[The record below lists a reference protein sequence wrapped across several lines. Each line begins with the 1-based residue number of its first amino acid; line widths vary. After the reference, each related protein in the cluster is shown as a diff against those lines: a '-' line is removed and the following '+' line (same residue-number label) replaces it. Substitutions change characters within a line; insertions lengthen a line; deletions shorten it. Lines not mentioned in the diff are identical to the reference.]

1 MRRSFWLVLSFA
13 LAVVALA
20 RGRSSPD
27 AGPLKAPVDTLVINS
42 KLNIALPSSAIP
54 WRILGKPTYRVTPA
68 SVAHSPHA
76 GAVACDT
83 TGDALLTAG
92 NRFSRRSVLLVC
104 RPVRSFFPFQSIR
117 IALGSEPVRMPPVP
131 NRGLDGRPVTLLAG
145 TARMR
150 DTTIARLDSGMIR
163 PVALGRTFVEMD
175 FSGADA
181 VLGVEVYET
190 VTAGP
195 VTLPGGGMKSWR
207 LPRGRYEINLTPAEG
222 ATSQPLALSMYK
234 ANCAPG
240 RQGPQHIHCV
250 TYEEGALIVRNTR
263 APGRR
268 SDQTGKVLIVRQ
280 GW

>member
-1 MRRSFWLVLSFA
+1 MRRSFWLLLSLA
-13 LAVVALA
+13 LAVVVLT
-20 RGRSSPD
+20 RSVSVRNAD
-27 AGPLKAPVDTLVINS
+27 AFRAPVDTLVINS
-42 KLNIALPSSAIP
+42 KLNISLPSSAIP
-54 WRILGKPTYRVTPA
+54 WRVLGKPAYRVTP
-68 SVAHSPHA
+68 SNVAHSPHA
-76 GAVACDT
+76 GAVSCDT
-83 TGDALLTAG
+83 TGDALLTTS
-92 NRFSRRSVLLVC
+92 NRFSKRSVLLIC

-117 IALGSEPVRMPPVP
+117 IALGSEPVRMPPIP
-131 NRGLDGRPVTLLAG
+131 NRGLDGRAVTLLAG
-145 TARMR
+145 TAQMR

-163 PVALGRTFVEMD
+163 PVALGRTYVEMD
-175 FSGADA
+175 FSGLDA

-222 ATSQPLALSMYK
+222 ATTQPLALSMYK

-240 RQGPQHIHCV
+240 QGGPQHIHCV